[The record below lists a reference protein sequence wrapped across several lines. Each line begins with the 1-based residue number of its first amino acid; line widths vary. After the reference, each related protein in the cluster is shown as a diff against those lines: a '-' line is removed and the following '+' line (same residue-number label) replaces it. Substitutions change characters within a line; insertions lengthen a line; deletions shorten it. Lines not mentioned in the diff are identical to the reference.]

1 EVFEA
6 ARIFAQTEG
15 VIPAPETAH
24 SIKCVIDEA
33 MKCKQKNEKKVIV
46 FALTGHGL
54 LDLTAYDAFLS
65 GKLIDWEPSE
75 IHVPQF
81 VKDQV

>member
-1 EVFEA
+1 MQIEELE
-6 ARIFAQTEG
+6 EG
-15 VIPAPETAH
+15 HCIC
-24 SIKCVIDEA
+24 SDR
-33 MKCKQKNEKKVIV
+33 N
-46 FALTGHGL
+46 GL